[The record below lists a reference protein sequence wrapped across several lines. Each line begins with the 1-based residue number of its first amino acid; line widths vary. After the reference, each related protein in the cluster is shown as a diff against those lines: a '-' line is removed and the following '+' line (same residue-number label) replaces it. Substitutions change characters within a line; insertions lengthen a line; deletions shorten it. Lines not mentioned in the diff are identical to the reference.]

1 MPRKR
6 ALCIGCNYPKGSH
19 PLNGCVNDCAENV
32 QLCVRK
38 LGVPAND
45 IMVLA
50 DCPCPGV
57 KGAHLPTKENILH
70 SIERLV
76 TGAKAGDMLYFS
88 FSGHGT
94 QVPDRSG
101 EEADGLDEAI
111 VPGDFAEIGRVIT
124 DDELAA
130 YLVAPLTEGVL
141 LTCIFDCCH
150 SGTIL
155 DLDSAMDSTKGKG
168 DKRKSGKKKYS
179 KREISAEE
187 LAEYADVAIPKAL
200 PPIMDY
206 VPDELPP
213 VCKERGMGGPA
224 VFCISGCRDDQT
236 SLDMTIGGK
245 PCGALTSTLMKA
257 LNERGTDVDYQT
269 VFRTACDNMD
279 EMRQRMPP
287 LKQCPQ
293 LSFNDSACPTS
304 VTYCDPGQGGFDP
317 AYPSP
322 SEDVKPH
329 KSKEKKEK
337 KEGKNKKDGKENKE
351 KKPKEKKDKKGKDR
365 DFSVEIDYD
374 SESSLE
380 GDERKAEMGK
390 HLLAAVLGRH

>member
-1 MPRKR
+1 
-6 ALCIGCNYPKGSH
+6 
-19 PLNGCVNDCAENV
+19 
-32 QLCVRK
+32 
-38 LGVPAND
+38 
-45 IMVLA
+45 MVLA

-94 QVPDRSG
+94 QVPDHSG

-187 LAEYADVAIPKAL
+187 LAEYADVQSPKHCL
-200 PPIMDY
+200 QLWIMFLMSSRRY
-206 VPDELPP
+206 A
-213 VCKERGMGGPA
+213 KRGA
-224 VFCISGCRDDQT
+224 WEDRLYFVY
-236 SLDMTIGGK
+236 LVAAMT
-245 PCGALTSTLMKA
+245 
-257 LNERGTDVDYQT
+257 R
-269 VFRTACDNMD
+269 
-279 EMRQRMPP
+279 P
-287 LKQCPQ
+287 L
-293 LSFNDSACPTS
+293 
-304 VTYCDPGQGGFDP
+304 
-317 AYPSP
+317 
-322 SEDVKPH
+322 
-329 KSKEKKEK
+329 
-337 KEGKNKKDGKENKE
+337 
-351 KKPKEKKDKKGKDR
+351 
-365 DFSVEIDYD
+365 
-374 SESSLE
+374 
-380 GDERKAEMGK
+380 
-390 HLLAAVLGRH
+390 